1 MKNAR
6 LCWRVTSLDA
16 LGESHFVDEGQRDIR
31 PAQYDVMDGGRVEV
45 HCPDENGLL
54 TVALWLEDER
64 GTVRARN
71 YVNIDVHDGQPLA
84 AVTRTPQ
91 GYALRFTPGDFSKR
105 RVPIPLLGANGN
117 KFVCGGSGWI
127 EYAVSLPDG
136 VSADAVQGLRLMF
149 EAGAST
155 AHNRMGWKRTWRDT
169 GAATRR
175 RKPASRAVKFWSAST
190 AFRLDAPRL
199 PDDPADARGVLSVHL
214 YENFEFAS
222 YGSLITLQADRETAQ
237 QILAASQSGELLV
250 RFEVPRSTSA
260 NGLNLYGARMGA
272 TPVAPTL
279 FLDVG

>member
-1 MKNAR
+1 M
-6 LCWRVTSLDA
+6 
-16 LGESHFVDEGQRDIR
+16 
-31 PAQYDVMDGGRVEV
+31 

-71 YVNIDVHDGQPLA
+71 YVNIDVYDGQPLA
-84 AVTRTPQ
+84 PVTRTPQ
-91 GYALRFTPGDFSKR
+91 GMALRFTPGDYRETSR
-105 RVPIPLLGANGN
+105 PNPLVGADGN

-136 VSADAVQGLRLMF
+136 MSVNGVQGLRLMF
-149 EAGAST
+149 EAGART

-169 GAATRR
+169 GASYPQTEA
-175 RKPASRAVKFWSAST
+175 RKQGSEVVVSVNGVSIGHAA
-190 AFRLDAPRL
+190 L
-199 PDDPADARGVLSVHL
+199 PDDPADARGVLSAHL

-222 YGSLITLQADRETAQ
+222 YGFLTTLQADRETTQ
-237 QILAASQSGELLV
+237 RILAAGHNGELIV

-260 NGLNLYGARMGA
+260 NGMNLYGARMGA

-279 FLDVG
+279 FLDIE